1 MSAGIPKTLE
11 GTVKVKVHMN
21 TWEIKDLI
29 VQSD

>member
-11 GTVKVKVHMN
+11 GTVKVHMN